1 MQVLKNKIQTIKKEY
16 YELRMLL
23 RTALLFL
30 SDTPVFRVSDK
41 AFPSQRHDRPESATR
56 ARRVS
61 DTGKRVPAHFFYSF
75 INT

>member
-30 SDTPVFRVSDK
+30 SDTPL
-41 AFPSQRHDRPESATR
+41 FPCLRQGIPESAT
-56 ARRVS
+56 
-61 DTGKRVPAHFFYSF
+61 
-75 INT
+75 

>member
-30 SDTPVFRVSDK
+30 SDTPL
-41 AFPSQRHDRPESATR
+41 FPSQRHDRPESATR